1 MSVFDPT
8 SGKTTYFSTGG
19 QIPLG
24 MDSPSGIAQADQAFV
39 DGRGI
44 AAVPTDFSQRG
55 ASMEPREKSLAE
67 VPQQDVMVLA
77 EALLRNDIPPQLKDS
92 IIMDFQSKHGP
103 RALEEAR
110 MVILSQGDPAIQ
122 TSGLVRG
129 RGDGKSDSIMG
140 SIGDQEGAIAVSN
153 GEYIVGADVVSAAG
167 NGSTEAGAEFFEELS
182 DNLRR
187 GTTGTT
193 EQTRKINPREM
204 I

>member
-1 MSVFDPT
+1 MAN
-8 SGKTTYFSTGG
+8 GG

-110 MVILSQGDPAIQ
+110 MVILSQGDPAVQ

-129 RGDGKSDSIMG
+129 QGDGKSDSIMG
-140 SIGDQEGAIAVSN
+140 SIGDQEGAIAVSD

-167 NGSTEAGAEFFEELS
+167 NGSTDAGAEFFEELS
-182 DNLRR
+182 DNIRR